1 MRDDKFTTFIA
12 HLEHITNV
20 GQAKKGSARMF
31 LSLLQPGGDNDG
43 DKYLLADNKIFGFH
57 CEEKV
62 ELT

>member
-1 MRDDKFTTFIA
+1 
-12 HLEHITNV
+12 
-20 GQAKKGSARMF
+20 MF

-43 DKYLLADNKIFGFH
+43 DKYLHADNKIFGFH